1 MASSVRFPGPLTE
14 TARRKRLSNEDMRN
28 RLKETDIVKDI
39 QNHQLIGNML
49 IKCRK
54 AAFLRRYFNINQQE
68 KRMWEDQE
76 VDGRTKC

>member
-1 MASSVRFPGPLTE
+1 M
-14 TARRKRLSNEDMRN
+14 RLSNEDMRN

-39 QNHQLIGNML
+39 KNHQLTGNTL
-49 IKCRK
+49 IKWRK